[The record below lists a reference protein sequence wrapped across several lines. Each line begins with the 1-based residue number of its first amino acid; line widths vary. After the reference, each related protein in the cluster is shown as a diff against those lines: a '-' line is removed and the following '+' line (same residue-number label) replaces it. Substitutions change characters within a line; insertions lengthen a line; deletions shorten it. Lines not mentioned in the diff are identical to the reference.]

1 MKTYKTLYID
11 KEILDDMKEIA
22 DKENR
27 SVSNAIITAILEY
40 IKNHKQVRFYPL
52 QCVNTSQNYDPG

>member
-27 SVSNAIITAILEY
+27 SLSNAIITAILEY
-40 IKNHKQVRFYPL
+40 IKNHK
-52 QCVNTSQNYDPG
+52 

>member
-22 DKENR
+22 EKENR

-40 IKNHKQVRFYPL
+40 IKNHK
-52 QCVNTSQNYDPG
+52 

>member
-40 IKNHKQVRFYPL
+40 IKNHK
-52 QCVNTSQNYDPG
+52 

>member
-11 KEILDDMKEIA
+11 KKILDDMKEIA

-27 SVSNAIITAILEY
+27 SLSNAIITAILEY
-40 IKNHKQVRFYPL
+40 IKNHK
-52 QCVNTSQNYDPG
+52 

>member
-22 DKENR
+22 DRENR
-27 SVSNAIITAILEY
+27 SLSNAIITAILEY
-40 IKNHKQVRFYPL
+40 IKNHR
-52 QCVNTSQNYDPG
+52 

>member
-11 KEILDDMKEIA
+11 KEILDDMKDIA

-27 SVSNAIITAILEY
+27 SLSNAIITAILEY
-40 IKNHKQVRFYPL
+40 IKNHK
-52 QCVNTSQNYDPG
+52 

>member
-22 DKENR
+22 NKENR
-27 SVSNAIITAILEY
+27 SLSNAIITAILEY
-40 IKNHKQVRFYPL
+40 IKNHK
-52 QCVNTSQNYDPG
+52 